1 VKPQSLIAAIVLM
14 ALLFVSGSAAARPLN
29 APVSTGF
36 TYQGRLTDGG
46 NPATGVYDFEFRLYD
61 ALSGGSQVGGIVA
74 KGDVVVTNGLFTVQL
89 DFGSVFN
96 GAALYLDIGVRP
108 GASDGDYT
116 ILSPRQPITATPYAL
131 YALSAPAS
139 NDWRLTG
146 NAGTTPGSNFLGT
159 TDNQALELRVNGGRA
174 LLIQPG
180 AAGPNLVGGNSGNS
194 ILSGVHGGVVAG
206 GGEAGGLNTVTD
218 HFGVVGGGEGNT
230 AGSNDPDLTNGYA
243 ATVAGGDGNEA
254 SGGRSTVG
262 GGGENVASGVA
273 ATVPG
278 GVNNTATGAYS
289 FAAGN
294 RAKANHNG
302 AFVWADSQV
311 ADFASAAADTFRV
324 RALNGA
330 TFQANNISYAGL
342 IDNDG
347 NGDGLRA
354 VTTSSK
360 GTGWGAVY
368 ANNLGTSPG
377 IVAHTAGTYAGY
389 FNGQLLVN
397 GGCTGCTL
405 IYVAQNTGAAPL
417 EVGELVVAAG
427 VGTALAGG
435 TDPLLRVHQSG
446 PAAQGVI
453 GVVLSR
459 AVVTPT
465 EKEGKVLDSVQATDG
480 AVQPGDYLLI
490 VVQGLAQ
497 VKVAN
502 GEAVTPGQ
510 RLMVGDIAGA
520 ARGQRSLQVQLADGV
535 GVAEIAETAPTLGV
549 ALEPA
554 ADGLVWMLVN
564 PQ

>member
-1 VKPQSLIAAIVLM
+1 MAAW
-14 ALLFVSGSAAARPLN
+14 SRAA
-29 APVSTGF
+29 V
-36 TYQGRLTDGG
+36 
-46 NPATGVYDFEFRLYD
+46 
-61 ALSGGSQVGGIVA
+61 
-74 KGDVVVTNGLFTVQL
+74 
-89 DFGSVFN
+89 
-96 GAALYLDIGVRP
+96 
-108 GASDGDYT
+108 
-116 ILSPRQPITATPYAL
+116 
-131 YALSAPAS
+131 
-139 NDWRLTG
+139 
-146 NAGTTPGSNFLGT
+146 
-159 TDNQALELRVNGGRA
+159 
-174 LLIQPG
+174 
-180 AAGPNLVGGNSGNS
+180 
-194 ILSGVHGGVVAG
+194 
-206 GGEAGGLNTVTD
+206 
-218 HFGVVGGGEGNT
+218 
-230 AGSNDPDLTNGYA
+230 
-243 ATVAGGDGNEA
+243 
-254 SGGRSTVG
+254 
-262 GGGENVASGVA
+262 
-273 ATVPG
+273 
-278 GVNNTATGAYS
+278 
-289 FAAGN
+289 
-294 RAKANHNG
+294 
-302 AFVWADSQV
+302 
-311 ADFASAAADTFRV
+311 
-324 RALNGA
+324 
-330 TFQANNISYAGL
+330 SYAGL

-427 VGTALAGG
+427 VGAALAGG

-446 PAAQGVI
+446 PAAQGVV

-459 AVVTPT
+459 AVVAPT

-520 ARGQRSLQVQLADGV
+520 ARGQRSLQVQLADGA